1 MTARSW
7 LRRLRARALGADLA
21 ALHAHSRDQ
30 AEKIDRLVA
39 AGADH
44 TRALD
49 ELAARLAGLEQSL
62 GDERDAAKRRFVD
75 VRKRVARVEGLAA
88 SARDDIP
95 RLRHHLAAARAEP
108 GYERAYDD
116 PEPLV
121 SVRIA
126 SYQNTD
132 ALMDVALDS
141 VFAQTYP
148 RFEVV
153 IVNDGPNDA
162 TRRAVEGLKDA
173 RIRYLEFSARR
184 RYPDDAG
191 QRWLVAGSPGMNEA
205 ARLSVGDWIAPLDD
219 DDAFSP
225 DHIEVLLALA
235 RETRAEVAYGAAIQV
250 DQVTGTS
257 ARIHSFPPERGG
269 FTFQAALVHQ
279 AMRFVEYDEES
290 WRVGEP
296 GDWNVCRRML
306 AAGVRFA
313 ARDVEVATLRRVPFP
328 EKGES
333 AS

>member
-1 MTARSW
+1 MTERSW
-7 LRRLRARALGADLA
+7 VRRLGARALG
-21 ALHAHSRDQ
+21 RER

-39 AGADH
+39 AGAEH
-44 TRALD
+44 ARAL
-49 ELAARLAGLEQSL
+49 EEITTRLARLEQSL
-62 GDERDAAKRRFVD
+62 GDERAAADRRFVD
-75 VRKRVARVEGLAA
+75 LRKRVARVEGLAA

-95 RLRHHLAAARAEP
+95 RLRRELARARSAP

-126 SYQNTD
+126 SYQDTD
-132 ALMDVALDS
+132 ALMDVALAS

-173 RIRYLEFSARR
+173 RIRYVEFSARR
-184 RYPDDAG
+184 AYPDDAA
-191 QRWLVAGSPGMNEA
+191 QRWMVAGSPGMNEA
-205 ARLSVGDWIAPLDD
+205 ARLAVGDWIAPLDD
-219 DDAFSP
+219 DDSFSP

-250 DQVTGTS
+250 DEATGTR

-279 AMRFVEYDEES
+279 AMRVVEYDEES

-313 ARDVEVATLRRVPFP
+313 ARDVEVATLRRVPYP
-328 EKGES
+328 AKDTS
-333 AS
+333 